1 MREIGCGTG
10 LLVETVAPH
19 CSFYEAADFSAVAIA
34 RLQDWLAGRP
44 DLAHVRALRQ
54 AAHQDGDA
62 ADPVDL
68 VIINSVAQHFPDAAY
83 LRTVLQTAWRGLAAG
98 GHIIVGDVRLLG
110 LQPVF
115 IAAVELAR
123 APDDMRVGA
132 LRQAIHA
139 AWLSQSELLI
149 DPGFFHRFA
158 HAQGGS
164 VSVRLKSGRRSCE
177 MTRYRCDVVLA
188 KPGRPAAEPQKLPAA
203 EPQGLVTAEPQ
214 SFAAAE
220 LQSMAALRAWLA
232 RAPAGGAVLRG
243 LANARLARDR
253 SAHRMIARSDPMLH
267 VGALKAALDDVQD
280 GGVDPADI
288 ETLAAEHGRSC
299 ALLAPPGAQGSG
311 FDAWFGDL
319 AGASGTIFAQPAMD
333 GSGDE
338 VDLTSRP
345 LMMHALRRLITSLHG
360 TLSSRLEEAEM
371 PERILPVLQ
380 AKDLSS
386 TDP

>member
-1 MREIGCGTG
+1 MPVIRSTSSSSTRWRSISPMPG
-10 LLVETVAPH
+10 
-19 CSFYEAADFSAVAIA
+19 Y
-34 RLQDWLAGRP
+34 LQ
-44 DLAHVRALRQ
+44 
-54 AAHQDGDA
+54 
-62 ADPVDL
+62 
-68 VIINSVAQHFPDAAY
+68 
-83 LRTVLQTAWRGLAAG
+83 TVLQTAWRGLAAG

-158 HAQGGS
+158 HAQGAR
-164 VSVRLKSGRRSCE
+164 VSVRLKSGRSSCE

-188 KPGRPAAEPQKLPAA
+188 KPGHPAAKPQNLP
-203 EPQGLVTAEPQ
+203 LAEPQ
-214 SFAAAE
+214 SME
-220 LQSMAALRAWLA
+220 ALRAWLA
-232 RAPAGGAVLRG
+232 RAPFGGAVLRG

-253 SAHRMIARSDPMLH
+253 SAHRMIARSDPALH
-267 VGALKAALDDVQD
+267 VGALRKALCDLPDN
-280 GGVDPADI
+280 GVDPADI

-299 ALLAPPGAQGSG
+299 ALLAPPGAQRSG

-319 AGASGTIFAQPAMD
+319 ACASGTILAQQAAD
-333 GSGDE
+333 GFGDE
-338 VDLTSRP
+338 ADLTSRP
-345 LMMHALRRLITSLHG
+345 LMMHALRRLTTSLHG
-360 TLSSRLEEAEM
+360 TLSSRLAESEM
-371 PERILPVLQ
+371 PERILPVLHES
-380 AKDLSS
+380 DLSS